1 LASAFALPALF
12 AAWPAG
18 KVADRKS
25 ATAVTLVGFVLSL
38 AGMGAMILVPGL
50 AILLVASAITGL
62 GNVLLMLGQQ
72 TFVARASADGKS
84 DDDFGMLTAAAS
96 VGQLV
101 GPPAITFAA
110 SLGSATGTMPDT
122 TLGLWACLAFCLLAV
137 PPCLWLW
144 PVERDARAKR
154 KMMTPDGHKFKD
166 VLQTKGLWRSLVV
179 SGAVLVSVDL
189 LYAFVPMWAAE
200 QGIDAT
206 TVGLLLALRA
216 GISVISRLGLARLI
230 RRFGRKTILIAS
242 MALAVAALV
251 ALPLAGVP
259 LGIAVMIGLGV
270 GLGVPQPLT
279 MAWATSL
286 TTRGRFGAVL
296 GLRLT
301 ANRLAQVT
309 MPVAVGV
316 VAAPLGALGVFWANG
331 ALLLAAIMLIG
342 PMGTEDRAGGADD
355 RP

>member
-1 LASAFALPALF
+1 
-12 AAWPAG
+12 
-18 KVADRKS
+18 
-25 ATAVTLVGFVLSL
+25 
-38 AGMGAMILVPGL
+38 
-50 AILLVASAITGL
+50 
-62 GNVLLMLGQQ
+62 
-72 TFVARASADGKS
+72 
-84 DDDFGMLTAAAS
+84 
-96 VGQLV
+96 
-101 GPPAITFAA
+101 
-110 SLGSATGTMPDT
+110 MPDT